1 MNVWGWI
8 ILYVVLF
15 VGLQLLIYRY
25 LRSDDDAAVLTS
37 TPSGSDGHVPDDIRR
52 DRILEE
58 FNEGETNS
66 DVRVCPHCG
75 TENGVGYTFCREC
88 IGTLGVW

>member
-25 LRSDDDAAVLTS
+25 LRSEDDSPLFAS
-37 TPSGSDGHVPDDIRR
+37 TPSGPDGRVPDDIRR
-52 DRILEE
+52 DSILEE
-58 FNEGETNS
+58 FNES
-66 DVRVCPHCG
+66 DSDRRVCPHCG
-75 TENGVGYTFCREC
+75 TENGTEYTFCREC
-88 IGTLGVW
+88 IGPLGVW